1 MLLCL
6 MYLYFQD
13 VVGPDNIPGYG
24 HVLRLANFLV
34 SLRDATGMSPAQV
47 KQLKD
52 LWLVLLPDYDRKRTV
67 FPPRHQKGLLQGRFK
82 SPKKKMAQGVQSI
95 ERYSEIITTC
105 TL

>member
-52 LWLVLLPDYDRKRTV
+52 LWLALPDYDRKRTV
-67 FPPRHQKGLLQGRFK
+67 FSPRHQKGLLQGRFK
-82 SPKKKMAQGVQSI
+82 SPKKKVAQGVESI